1 VSLEICKLSSSSINV
16 RLSAVRKPAL
26 EAAQNGLLDYALAAG
41 ILGVKGVKKL
51 GVRIG
56 QWLSLQQAQTLA
68 FQNRHLLTQC
78 WNLQSQIGLTVK
90 KTHKAVAKSRMNR
103 SMNLPLYHT
112 AKMLILW
119 RTLGNG

>member
-1 VSLEICKLSSSSINV
+1 MSLEICKLSSSSINV

-78 WNLQSQIGLTVK
+78 WNLQSQIGSTREEDSYGSRQIKDESEHEL
-90 KTHKAVAKSRMNR
+90 AVVS
-103 SMNLPLYHT
+103 H
-112 AKMLILW
+112 
-119 RTLGNG
+119 G